1 MLLVYSTDTVLARL
15 INETDSWELIS
26 MMKLYKRLW
35 KSRENLLQFV
45 TQPPKSFVSDGVE
58 QEDVVMVD
66 ASARSDNENSEDGN
80 NLVGKIVCLSDI
92 FGPLPPLPQ
101 YFARNFYVRKE
112 YHDFDKFID
121 EERGKD
127 EESEREYVPLL
138 LCGQPGIGA
147 LSFDD

>member
-1 MLLVYSTDTVLARL
+1 
-15 INETDSWELIS
+15 

-45 TQPPKSFVSDGVE
+45 TQPPKSFVFDGVE

-66 ASARSDNENSEDGN
+66 ASARSDNENSKDGN
-80 NLVGKIVCLSDI
+80 DLVGRIVRLSDI
-92 FGPLPPLPQ
+92 FGPFPSLPQ

-112 YHDFDKFID
+112 YHDFDRFID
-121 EERGKD
+121 EEREKD

-147 LSFDD
+147 LSSDD